1 MQIHT
6 MTTMNHDETDT
17 IIRIQT
23 LRDERTLEQII
34 SEIEADAALLL
45 PVTVAESLSPEQI
58 GLTLARACKLTVAEA
73 KAQAEADP
81 HPGYWATYFAS
92 ENPFAGGLI

>member
-45 PVTVAESLSPEQI
+45 PVEV
-58 GLTLARACKLTVAEA
+58 K
-73 KAQAEADP
+73 
-81 HPGYWATYFAS
+81 
-92 ENPFAGGLI
+92 